1 MSKETTAPIED
12 AQEVK
17 EPTLAETV
25 RGVEQELVQAM
36 LDAALPI
43 LEANG
48 YGGFKDVQ
56 LLVSQPDEEG
66 NVKQSLRVLI

>member
-1 MSKETTAPIED
+1 MSKNTAAPMED
-12 AQEVK
+12 ANEVK
-17 EPTLAETV
+17 KATLADTV
-25 RGVEQELVQAM
+25 RGVEQELIQAM

>member
-1 MSKETTAPIED
+1 MSKDTTAPVED
-12 AQEVK
+12 AKEVK
-17 EPTLAETV
+17 EPTLAEKV

-66 NVKQSLRVLI
+66 NVKQSLRVLV

>member
-1 MSKETTAPIED
+1 MSENTTADISD
-12 AQEVK
+12 AKEVTA
-17 EPTLAETV
+17 PTLAETV
-25 RGVEQELVQAM
+25 KGVEQELVQAM

-43 LEANG
+43 LKDNG

-66 NVKQSLRVLI
+66 NVKQSLRVVI